1 VKFVKADEI
10 TTGHIVLIG
19 ERPYEV
25 IERASG
31 ENVVALKLEFGDR
44 RTIEVAMSSRQFLTL
59 NPDEAADVLMNTAPP
74 TLTDPV
80 TGKLKE
86 KPTGWVSPA
95 PSAKLPRLQGPEEM
109 TRNDDIVDPGG
120 PLLWDSRETHN
131 R

>member
-1 VKFVKADEI
+1 VRFVKADEI

-25 IERASG
+25 IERVSG

-44 RTIEVAMSSRQFLTL
+44 RTIEVVTKSRQLLSL

-86 KPTGWVSPA
+86 KPTG
-95 PSAKLPRLQGPEEM
+95 
-109 TRNDDIVDPGG
+109 
-120 PLLWDSRETHN
+120 
-131 R
+131 